1 MTIWATLSGRG
12 PTRRPLRTL
21 AVVLAGVAS
30 AASVT
35 VLVLDGAGH
44 RPTGLAAE
52 VPACAT
58 GVPVSPTDDLTA
70 LVNQRPAGTCFLLA
84 AGNYQFHDIVP
95 KDRMAFVGAGTNQVI
110 VTGPGQENA
119 FHGRAD
125 GVVIGQMTFR
135 SFTGSGGTS
144 RQEQAPIRGTRALWA
159 SNRGEL
165 ATNWL
170 VADVISEGNYASGI
184 FLGDNWTVR
193 NSIFRSNGV
202 TGIGGDSLV
211 GGLIEGNIINGNGRD
226 AATGAASNGAGIK
239 VTQAGTRDNPVV
251 VRDNELYDNNNEA
264 VWCDLGCNGMTVED
278 NYIHDHGSRGVMF
291 ELSSNLLVRGN
302 TFLRSNTWTDFRGD
316 FNAGAVTIGE
326 SANAVVENN
335 RIDTAEAGVVIRQ
348 TKRPYPGENLT
359 IYSGLTWVA
368 SNVTVRNNVVE
379 RVKKAG
385 ISTGSTGNGMI
396 TNPGSIVFTGN
407 TYLNPPAG
415 GMQFW
420 WNNGASMSLAQW
432 QAAGRDTA
440 GQGSQPGSPE
450 THVRGPRSAPA
461 TTTTTTSTST
471 STTAAPTT
479 TTLPEETTAPPA
491 TEAPTT
497 SVPVPVPVPVE
508 TEPTPAP
515 APAVTEPAPTTA
527 PPTTEAPTT
536 TEQATTTEAPTTT
549 EQATTTS
556 TAAVPTTASS
566 ARARPRKL
574 ARWIVHIPDVGD
586 FEVTVFIRPLRTDLP

>member
-1 MTIWATLSGRG
+1 MTIWATLSSRG
-12 PTRRPLRTL
+12 PTRRRLRTL
-21 AVVLAGVAS
+21 AVVLAGLAS

-35 VLVLDGAGH
+35 VLVLDGAGD

-52 VPACAT
+52 VPGCAN
-58 GVPVSPTDDLTA
+58 GVAVTPADNLAA
-70 LVNQRPAGTCFLLA
+70 LVNQRPEGTCFLLT
-84 AGNYQFHDIVP
+84 AGNHQFHDIVP
-95 KDRMAFVGAGTNQVI
+95 KNKMAFIGTGTNDVI
-110 VTGPGQENA
+110 VTGRDQENA

-135 SFTGSGGTS
+135 GFTGSGGTS

-170 VADVISEGNYASGI
+170 ISDVISEGNYASGI

-193 NSIFRSNGV
+193 NSIFRNNGV

-239 VTQAGTRDNPVV
+239 VTQAGTKDKPVI
-251 VRDNELYDNNNEA
+251 VRDNEIYENNKEA
-264 VWCDLGCNGMTVED
+264 VWCDLGCNGMTVEG
-278 NYIHDHGSRGVMF
+278 NYIHDHVSRGVMF
-291 ELSSNLLVRGN
+291 ELSSNLEVRGN
-302 TFLRSNTWTDFRGD
+302 TFLRSNTWTDFGGD

-348 TKRPYPGENLT
+348 TKRPYPGENLE
-359 IYSGLTWVA
+359 IYANLTRVA

-379 RVKKAG
+379 RVKKTG

-396 TNPGSIVFTGN
+396 ANPGSIVFTGN
-407 TYLNPPAG
+407 TYQNPPAG

-420 WNNGASMSLAQW
+420 WNNGASMNLAQW
-432 QAAGRDTA
+432 QAAGRDTTA
-440 GQGSQPGSPE
+440 QGSQPGSPE
-450 THVRGPRSAPA
+450 TRVRGPRSAPA
-461 TTTTTTSTST
+461 GTTTTTSST

-479 TTLPEETTAPPA
+479 TSPDVTQTSDSVAPLPSEETT
-491 TEAPTT
+491 TVSEETT
-497 SVPVPVPVPVE
+497 
-508 TEPTPAP
+508 TTPAP
-515 APAVTEPAPTTA
+515 VEET
-527 PPTTEAPTT
+527 TT
-536 TEQATTTEAPTTT
+536 TEQETTTT

-556 TAAVPTTASS
+556 TTVVTTPSS
-566 ARARPRKL
+566 TRPRPRKL

-586 FEVTVFIRPLRTDLP
+586 FEVTVFIRPLKTDLP